1 MTTVQMRNKL
11 KENINQKI
19 SVRSETREGPQ
30 VNFGWWFVAAGMN
43 ISNLSIS
50 QKELDYQAALQQ
62 RPCQCH
68 VQARTGQ
75 AGQRTRNIHMVFD

>member
-11 KENINQKI
+11 KGNINQKI

-50 QKELDYQAALQQ
+50 QKELDYQVALQH
-62 RPCQCH
+62 QCH